1 MYGFVCDPYLLYR
14 LISKITHCFL
24 PINVKN
30 IAIMKNLAPFLLFV
44 VSLSTTNLL
53 AINAIPSTEEMQQ
66 VKQIFSS
73 LQTWQTQLPKHSTA
87 VLLSDIVF
95 DSEGASEWLPYSKS
109 RLVSLPC
116 LKRRKNLF
124 DLLHFFCRRNSIDSQ

>member
-73 LQTWQTQLPKHSTA
+73 LQVPHNSQLFQVQIPETD
-87 VLLSDIVF
+87 LQSDF
-95 DSEGASEWLPYSKS
+95 LY
-109 RLVSLPC
+109 
-116 LKRRKNLF
+116 
-124 DLLHFFCRRNSIDSQ
+124 HFA